1 MHTLYI
7 SRYLSYPI
15 MQQVSYLIR
24 VQNTVHI
31 HSERARTIQNRIR
44 VLLCKLKKFFLK
56 IFYSL
61 IRFCTILGT
70 YLSDYA
76 AGSLSDDE
84 VQTQKPNSECKFYYT
99 NYRNATSCSCCT
111 SWYQYLG
118 NLIHYFKS
126 CLMSPDPKLP
136 VTAAAVSKKGTLKVH

>member
-1 MHTLYI
+1 MRGPELFKI
-7 SRYLSYPI
+7 E
-15 MQQVSYLIR
+15 
-24 VQNTVHI
+24 
-31 HSERARTIQNRIR
+31 SESCYVNS
-44 VLLCKLKKFFLK
+44 KNSFWKFSILWFK
-56 IFYSL
+56 
-61 IRFCTILGT
+61 RFCTILGT